1 MTITVSVVVMVVAY
15 VCGAITK
22 AFLKD
27 IPDRYI
33 PIQNVIVGILS
44 GIICFFVGLEE
55 NIVNAI
61 IVCLM
66 SALSA
71 GGVSDLLKTKKT
83 VGIDEITWI

>member
-22 AFLKD
+22 LLINN

-33 PIQNVIVGILS
+33 PIQNVIVGKLS
-44 GIICFFVGLEE
+44 GVICFFVGLEE
-55 NIVNAI
+55 NILDAI
-61 IVCLM
+61 IICLM

-71 GGVSDLLKTKKT
+71 GGVSDLIKTKKT
-83 VGIDEITWI
+83 VNIDEIT